1 MHNFVVILP
10 VFNSYQNL
18 DKIIGEIK
26 RSNIF
31 VKKIIIIDNNSKLPL
46 KNKHKILK
54 DNRLKYKL
62 KINLIINKKNYGI
75 GGSQKIIFNFLKDE
89 KFDYLINLQTSGRFS
104 VKKVLNSLKKIN
116 LIKFDYVV
124 FSRFLKK
131 NSSKNYNFIRR
142 FGNIFFSFFTRLFTN
157 CKISDPGMAINVIR
171 FTLFKKIKANNKI
184 LNLTNDSHFPH
195 LFNIIIFENKFL
207 FKEKSISWGEG
218 NIKSHLTAI
227 PINYVINLLFYLLRY
242 LIFGKF
248 KPIKKNNFKYTIY

>member
-1 MHNFVVILP
+1 MENIYGESGANFSIARTHIGATDFAVDGKYSYAP
-10 VFNSYQNL
+10 V
-18 DKIIGEIK
+18 
-26 RSNIF
+26 
-31 VKKIIIIDNNSKLPL
+31 
-46 KNKHKILK
+46 K
-54 DNRLKYKL
+54 DDVELSSFSIAVDQDGFKQQEYA
-62 KINLIINKKNYGI
+62 GI
-75 GGSQKIIFNFLKDE
+75 KDE

-104 VKKVLNSLKKIN
+104 VKEVLNSLKKIN

-131 NSSKNYNFIRR
+131 NSSKNYNLIRR

-207 FKEKSISWGEG
+207 FKEKSIDWGEG

-242 LIFGKF
+242 LIFGRF